1 MAEYQGG
8 GDSVIYNMFTPILG
22 IMQANDERENKRRQQ
37 ERQARDKMTQDL
49 SKDLYKINSAGLRE
63 KDIPEF
69 QDNMNRARE
78 EFYLMGQAGS
88 REQMMQHQIKVN
100 EYLAEASRIKDLSK
114 SVADKFGKFSDSLSR
129 GVGKMD
135 TEKATAHFK
144 ALQDKKST
152 DITEGEL
159 DLSKYYYTYDK
170 TKIDNSLHRMFN
182 KAIDNPQLAT
192 TDRVVTPEVR
202 SGGKI
207 EDRIANIKTIS
218 DDTAFKMLS
227 DLARTD
233 KNFDNYLTSLE
244 NENGISR
251 NDAIMLTVDENR
263 QYLSKS
269 EETLR
274 GADRPRDRVINNNM
288 GYEETPVTQN
298 VFRARVGAFSSD
310 ETIQYEENI
319 SLLGERDVY
328 FASDGKKVDE
338 ELKGLE
344 FEGSIAMQ
352 LPVDSNG
359 RPLPTNNQNEAIDPS
374 KVAGYGNFM
383 VGRAVQPADQHL
395 QKVYQNIVVDYGHTE
410 MLIPLSQTEFLGR
423 SKALQEGKQNLQ
435 NRARTNSS
443 GGTGSAPRR
452 KPASASIFEQQG
464 N

>member
-1 MAEYQGG
+1 
-8 GDSVIYNMFTPILG
+8 IYNMFTPILG

-227 DLARTD
+227 DLAR
-233 KNFDNYLTSLE
+233 
-244 NENGISR
+244 
-251 NDAIMLTVDENR
+251 
-263 QYLSKS
+263 
-269 EETLR
+269 
-274 GADRPRDRVINNNM
+274 
-288 GYEETPVTQN
+288 
-298 VFRARVGAFSSD
+298 
-310 ETIQYEENI
+310 
-319 SLLGERDVY
+319 
-328 FASDGKKVDE
+328 
-338 ELKGLE
+338 
-344 FEGSIAMQ
+344 
-352 LPVDSNG
+352 
-359 RPLPTNNQNEAIDPS
+359 
-374 KVAGYGNFM
+374 
-383 VGRAVQPADQHL
+383 
-395 QKVYQNIVVDYGHTE
+395 
-410 MLIPLSQTEFLGR
+410 
-423 SKALQEGKQNLQ
+423 
-435 NRARTNSS
+435 
-443 GGTGSAPRR
+443 
-452 KPASASIFEQQG
+452 
-464 N
+464 